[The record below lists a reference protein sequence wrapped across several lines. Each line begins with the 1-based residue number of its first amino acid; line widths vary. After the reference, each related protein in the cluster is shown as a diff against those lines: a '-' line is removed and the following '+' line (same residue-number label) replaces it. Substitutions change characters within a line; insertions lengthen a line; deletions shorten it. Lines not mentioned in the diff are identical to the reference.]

1 MAYAQRS
8 RLRQG
13 YGGQAGDSSPAK
25 LAERERPD
33 KRRRVEPIF
42 YKRLYSNGVLLGQNG
57 IKQPRKHKTYEAV
70 LCSNEIENYLPQHFL
85 NFLPEPQGHGSLR
98 PMSAVF
104 SCSGVIVTPAIVS
117 CPPTKFSS
125 LSSWSRRCSIAC

>member
-1 MAYAQRS
+1 MAYAGRS

-42 YKRLYSNGVLLGQNG
+42 YKRLYYNGVLLDSEWYNTLT
-57 IKQPRKHKTYEAV
+57 R
-70 LCSNEIENYLPQHFL
+70 
-85 NFLPEPQGHGSLR
+85 
-98 PMSAVF
+98 
-104 SCSGVIVTPAIVS
+104 
-117 CPPTKFSS
+117 TKEFYARSY
-125 LSSWSRRCSIAC
+125 A

>member
-1 MAYAQRS
+1 MAYAERS

-42 YKRLYSNGVLLGQNG
+42 YKSLYYNDMWSVQNG
-57 IKQPRKHKTYEAV
+57 IRRRRSKELY
-70 LCSNEIENYLPQHFL
+70 
-85 NFLPEPQGHGSLR
+85 
-98 PMSAVF
+98 
-104 SCSGVIVTPAIVS
+104 
-117 CPPTKFSS
+117 SS
-125 LSSWSRRCSIAC
+125 